1 MSRTYAIFSAQYLP
15 HVGGVETFTA
25 NLSHQ
30 LVLGGERVC
39 VVTSARDDAP
49 EVETQE
55 DGVRIVRL
63 PSIQLMGGR
72 LPLSRHG
79 SRERSLLSAAS
90 GLGVDR
96 VLVNTRF
103 YGTSVTGLRFAREH
117 DLPAVLLDHG
127 SAWLTFGR
135 GTVPDAAAHAW
146 ERHMTARDA
155 SLGATFAGISERSAA
170 WLATFGIKTSLVI
183 PNAIDGAAF
192 RGESSGR
199 DFRFELGI
207 PEDKTLVAFVG
218 RLAPEKGPE
227 RLLAAMGQLGEKY
240 ACVLAGE
247 GALRPQLERDLPA
260 NAHLVGNLGHAD
272 LSALLSQADVFCLP
286 TRSEGFCTSL
296 LEAGAWGV
304 PCVVPDVGGAREVL
318 CHGGN
323 TFGCITPDREPATM
337 AEGIRQVLA
346 SWTSGR
352 SQELQ
357 AHVERDLSWAKTAQ
371 ALEHAFAQARRGSL
385 GA

>member
-63 PSIQLMGGR
+63 PSMQLMGGR

-79 SRERSLLSAAS
+79 SRERSLLSAVS

-103 YGTSVTGLRFAREH
+103 YGTSVTGLRFARDIH
-117 DLPAVLLDHG
+117 VPAVLLDHG

-135 GTVPDAAAHAW
+135 GEALDAAAHAW

-155 SLGATFAGISERSAA
+155 SLGATFAGISEKSAA

-227 RLLAAMGQLGEKY
+227 RLLAAMELLGERC

-247 GALRPQLERDLPA
+247 GTLRPQLERGLPA

-296 LEAGAWGV
+296 LEAGTWGV

-318 CHGGN
+318 CHDGN

-337 AEGIRQVLA
+337 ADGIRQVVA
-346 SWTSGR
+346 AWTSEQAR
-352 SQELQ
+352 ELR
-357 AHVERDLSWAKTAQ
+357 AHVERDLSWPQTVR
-371 ALEHAFAQARRGSL
+371 ALERAYMSSRIG
-385 GA
+385 

>member
-30 LVLGGERVC
+30 LVLGGDRVC

-79 SRERSLLSAAS
+79 SRERSLLSAVS

-103 YGTSVTGLRFAREH
+103 YGTSVTGLRFARDIH
-117 DLPAVLLDHG
+117 VPAVLLDHG

-135 GTVPDAAAHAW
+135 GEALDAAAHAW
-146 ERHMTARDA
+146 ERRMTAKDV
-155 SLGATFAGISERSAA
+155 SLGATFAGISEKSAA
-170 WLATFGIKTSLVI
+170 WLSTFGIKTSLVI

-192 RGESSGR
+192 RDESSGR

-227 RLLAAMGQLGEKY
+227 RLLGAMGQLGEKY

-318 CHGGN
+318 CHDGN
-323 TFGCITPDREPATM
+323 TFGLITPDREPATM
-337 AEGIRQVLA
+337 ADGIRQVVA
-346 SWTSGR
+346 AWTSEQAR
-352 SQELQ
+352 ELR
-357 AHVERDLSWAKTAQ
+357 AHVERDLSWPQTVR
-371 ALEHAFAQARRGSL
+371 ALERAYMSSRIG
-385 GA
+385 

>member
-79 SRERSLLSAAS
+79 SRERSLLSAVS

-103 YGTSVTGLRFAREH
+103 YGTSVTGLRFARDIH
-117 DLPAVLLDHG
+117 VPAVLLDHG

-135 GTVPDAAAHAW
+135 GEALDAAAHAW

-155 SLGATFAGISERSAA
+155 SLGATFAGISEKSAA

-227 RLLAAMGQLGEKY
+227 RLLAAMELLGERC

-247 GALRPQLERDLPA
+247 GTLRPQLERGLPA

-318 CHGGN
+318 CHDGK
-323 TFGCITPDREPATM
+323 TFGLIAPDREPATM
-337 AEGIRQVLA
+337 ADGIRQVVA
-346 SWTSGR
+346 AWTSEQAR
-352 SQELQ
+352 ELR
-357 AHVERDLSWAKTAQ
+357 AHVERDLSWPQTVRD
-371 ALEHAFAQARRGSL
+371 LERAYMSSRIG
-385 GA
+385 

>member
-25 NLSHQ
+25 NLAHQ
-30 LVLGGERVC
+30 LVLGGDGVC

-63 PSIQLMGGR
+63 PSMQLMGGR

-79 SRERSLLSAAS
+79 SRERSLLSAVS

-103 YGTSVTGLRFAREH
+103 YGTSVTGLRFARDIH
-117 DLPAVLLDHG
+117 VPAVLLDHG

-135 GTVPDAAAHAW
+135 GEALDAAAHAW
-146 ERHMTARDA
+146 ERRMTAKDV
-155 SLGATFAGISERSAA
+155 SLGATFAGISEKSAA

-227 RLLAAMGQLGEKY
+227 RLLAAMELLGERC

-247 GALRPQLERDLPA
+247 GTLRPQLERGLPA

-318 CHGGN
+318 CHDGN

-337 AEGIRQVLA
+337 ADGIRQVVA
-346 SWTSGR
+346 AWTSEQAR
-352 SQELQ
+352 ELR
-357 AHVERDLSWAKTAQ
+357 AHVERDLSWPQTVR
-371 ALEHAFAQARRGSL
+371 ALERAYMSSRIG
-385 GA
+385 